1 LLRWPEHRVER
12 AALERARRPRLLLLD
27 DAAVAPPA
35 GDDLED
41 WTRAGPGTEE
51 ATARVAA
58 LSRRSRVHAHGLEIS
73 GRRLHRGARSVTLTA
88 TQSVIMAPLVRSA
101 GHPMSRTLLIAEE
114 RNAGL
119 TTAASALRARLVRL
133 DRAVTPLGVRVRLLS
148 GSAVM
153 LEVLPEGG
161 TTFILL

>member
-1 LLRWPEHRVER
+1 
-12 AALERARRPRLLLLD
+12 
-27 DAAVAPPA
+27 
-35 GDDLED
+35 
-41 WTRAGPGTEE
+41 
-51 ATARVAA
+51 
-58 LSRRSRVHAHGLEIS
+58 
-73 GRRLHRGARSVTLTA
+73 
-88 TQSVIMAPLVRSA
+88 MAPLVRSA